1 MTSTLWQSYHLA
13 KEPFKK
19 TLEKVEV
26 LALVVLFFSVF
37 FFSGGLWGQERRG
50 YAYSI
55 FLAQQV
61 NFNAL
66 SAYSACSE
74 QAAHQLEA
82 RIPPGHCKL
91 FL

>member
-19 TLEKVEV
+19 TLEQVGVCLFV
-26 LALVVLFFSVF
+26 LVGC
-37 FFSGGLWGQERRG
+37 GGKKRGG
-50 YAYSI
+50 YAYNI
-55 FLAQQV
+55 FLVQQV

-74 QAAHQLEA
+74 
-82 RIPPGHCKL
+82 
-91 FL
+91 

>member
-19 TLEKVEV
+19 TQEKVEIF
-26 LALVVLFFSVF
+26 ALVLVWVF
-37 FFSGGLWGQERRG
+37 LVGCGGKKRG
-50 YAYSI
+50 GNAYSI
-55 FLAQQV
+55 FLVQQV

-66 SAYSACSE
+66 SAYSGCSE

-82 RIPPGHCKL
+82 RILLGHCKL